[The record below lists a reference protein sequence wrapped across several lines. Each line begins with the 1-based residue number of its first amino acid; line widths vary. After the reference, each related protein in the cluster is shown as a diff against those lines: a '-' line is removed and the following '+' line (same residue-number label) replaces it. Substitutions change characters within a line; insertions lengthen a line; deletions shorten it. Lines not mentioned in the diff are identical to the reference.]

1 MCGVV
6 DLDAILLVPDLLVE
20 IGGQA
25 VAVGDQPFQDRDL
38 SF

>member
-6 DLDAILLVPDLLVE
+6 DLDAVLLVLDLLVE
-20 IGGQA
+20 IGGQT
-25 VAVGDQPFQDRDL
+25 VAVGDQPFQDGDL

>member
-6 DLDAILLVPDLLVE
+6 DLDAVLLVLLVE

>member
-1 MCGVV
+1 V
-6 DLDAILLVPDLLVE
+6 DLDAVLVVPDLLVE

-25 VAVGDQPFQDRDL
+25 VAIGDQPFQERDL